1 MANDNL
7 MFQSGPQPIRMTVK
21 YEDYKQFKSDVIIK
35 FEDKEAKPDPKEP
48 KKP

>member
-1 MANDNL
+1 
-7 MFQSGPQPIRMTVK
+7 MTVR

-35 FEDKEAKPDPKEP
+35 FEDKEATTPPTQP